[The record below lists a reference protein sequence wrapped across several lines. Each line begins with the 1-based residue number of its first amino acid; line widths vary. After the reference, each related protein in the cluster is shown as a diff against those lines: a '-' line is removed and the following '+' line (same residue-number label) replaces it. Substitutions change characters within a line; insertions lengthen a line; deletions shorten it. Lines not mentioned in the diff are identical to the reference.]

1 MMETIWMKN
10 WPADMPRT
18 LTLLSGEI
26 PLHQHLR
33 LRAMEMPDKTAIV
46 YYGREISYSE
56 LNTTSDLFA
65 HYLATNGVKKGD
77 RVAIFMG
84 NCPQYVVAHFGI
96 QKIGAIVCP
105 CSPLFK
111 ELELEYELNDCGA
124 EILVAWNH
132 FMPTISK
139 IKDQT
144 GLRKIITTHLDDFLP
159 DNPALPLPEAMK
171 NLPRHES
178 GDIEDF
184 LSIVT
189 GPLSEPPTVD
199 IDMRNDIS
207 LLQYTGGTTGMPKG
221 CMLTSY
227 AALFKTATVCTFAE
241 LDENDVCLVTMPIF
255 HIAGMLA
262 GMNSC
267 IYSGAT
273 QVLMTLFD
281 PETAM
286 KAIENYGVSF
296 WYSAVPMNVAIMAHP
311 ELESHDLT
319 SLKLCLT
326 SSFGIQL
333 SEEIAA
339 DWARRTG
346 GGVLVEGAYGLSETH
361 TADTFMPRQM
371 IRYDTVGIPGPDQ
384 EFRIVDIEDRN
395 REMPIGEQGEIVLK
409 NPAVFKGYWNQPEAS
424 ADTLKDGWVYTG
436 DIGKF
441 DDEGFLYLLGRLKE
455 MIKVSGFS
463 VFPEEVEN
471 FLNRHPA
478 VAQSAVIGVPDPT
491 KGEVVKAFIVLKAGH
506 STSADEI
513 RSWARDAMSSYK
525 CPVHVEFRES
535 LPTLGTGKLLRRALR
550 TVI

>member
-1 MMETIWMKN
+1 MEKIWKKN
-10 WPADMPRT
+10 WPAGTPRS
-18 LTLLSGEI
+18 LTFLDGEVPI
-26 PLHQHLR
+26 HQYLR
-33 LRAMEMPDKTAIV
+33 LRARDIPEKSAIV
-46 YYGREISYSE
+46 YYGREISFRE
-56 LNTTSDLFA
+56 LDTMSDLFA
-65 HYLATNGVKKGD
+65 HYLLSNGVKKGD

-84 NCPQYVVAHFGI
+84 NCPQYMMAHFGI

-159 DNPALPLPEAMK
+159 GNPTLPLPDAMK
-171 NLPRHES
+171 NVPRQEFE
-178 GDIEDF
+178 GTNDF

-189 GPLSEPPTVD
+189 GRCSEPPTVE
-199 IDMRNDIS
+199 IDMPNDIS

-267 IYSGAT
+267 IYAGAT

-281 PETAM
+281 AETAM
-286 KAIENYGVSF
+286 KAIEGYGVSF

-311 ELESHDLT
+311 ELDRHDLT
-319 SLKLCLT
+319 TLKLCLT

-333 SEEIAA
+333 SEKIAA
-339 DWARRTG
+339 DWARCTG

-361 TADTFMPRQM
+361 TADTFMPRKM
-371 IRYDTVGIPGPDQ
+371 IRYDTVGIPGPEQ
-384 EFRIVDIEDRN
+384 EFKIVDIEDRN

-424 ADTLKDGWVYTG
+424 AQTLKDGWVYTG

-441 DDEGFLYLLGRLKE
+441 DDEGFLSLLGRLKE

-463 VFPEEVEN
+463 VFPEEVEA

-478 VAQSAVIGVPDPT
+478 VAQSAVIGVPDSA
-491 KGEVVKAFIVLKAGH
+491 KGEVVKAFIVLKAGQ
-506 STSADEI
+506 TPSADEI
-513 RSWARDAMSSYK
+513 RHWARDTMSSYK
-525 CPVHVEFRES
+525 CPVHIEFRES
-535 LPTLGTGKLLRRALR
+535 LPTLGTGKLLRRALKNQ
-550 TVI
+550 